1 MKTNVNLLILF
12 VITASCASPWRVGF
26 DERQRFEESPKIVE
40 YDNRYFLRFRYSDA
54 PDGYHFA
61 MFGASR
67 IKNDTLLFYIPA
79 STSSGYLKGV
89 VQFEEII
96 SPRKIELIEQ
106 RVVFWEGENRVL
118 TPMVVEPAW
127 DFDPKRIYKK
137 H

>member
-1 MKTNVNLLILF
+1 MKTILNLILLIFL
-12 VITASCASPWRVGF
+12 ITACASPWRVGF

-40 YDNRYFLRFRYSDA
+40 HDNRYFLRFRYSDD
-54 PDGYHFA
+54 PKGYHFA

-67 IKNDTLLFYIPA
+67 IKNDTLLFCIPA

-89 VQFEEII
+89 VQFEEVI

-106 RVVFWEGENRVL
+106 GIVFWEGEHRLL
-118 TPMVVEPAW
+118 TPIAIERAQ
-127 DFDPKRIYKK
+127 DFDPRRVYKK